1 MKLINVLK
9 SIVAEKQ
16 RCRKATLWIL
26 DMLLVT
32 LRIDLM
38 QHSTGE
44 SERMDTHNKLIGVIG
59 RQALQ
64 FDFDWLWQ
72 AVHQFFYFGFWDVFN
87 KTVIA
92 KTTQLHMVMEH
103 SAGDL
108 SMPDQALQ
116 PV

>member
-9 SIVAEKQ
+9 STVAEKQ

-64 FDFDWLWQ
+64 FDWLWQ

-92 KTTQLHMVMEH
+92 KPTQLHMVMEH